1 MQRLAVQI
9 EVKGAFKQVGEIV
22 GTSSDDA
29 RFTYTESPFP
39 LPFQYIFRH
48 TQVRSILP

>member
-22 GTSSDDA
+22 VRA
-29 RFTYTESPFP
+29 RMMHDSH
-39 LPFQYIFRH
+39 IRR
-48 TQVRSILP
+48 VI

>member
-29 RFTYTESPFP
+29 RFTYTESY
-39 LPFQYIFRH
+39 LKDRRVEQYLLVCR
-48 TQVRSILP
+48 

>member
-29 RFTYTESPFP
+29 RFTYTESYLKDPESRAVSISMP
-39 LPFQYIFRH
+39 LEQ
-48 TQVRSILP
+48 